1 MNKELTE
8 IIFVIDESG
17 SMGSVRADV
26 IGGFNTFLKD
36 QKELPG
42 EAILTLVKFDTNYKK
57 LEEGTLLE
65 QVKELD
71 NERYSPGGMTA
82 LLDAVG
88 KTINEVISRHATL
101 PEEDKPSKVIL
112 AVFTDGEENS
122 SEEFRNLK
130 DLAKM
135 VKEREDA
142 GWEILF
148 MGADIDAW
156 GDGQRMGFS
165 KSRGVDKNDMFN
177 NISKMSY
184 YTANYRSAASGQSL
198 TMDDVNTTFDMSP
211 AELKKEMTELKKKK

>member
-1 MNKELTE
+1 MKNNLTE
-8 IIFVIDESG
+8 IIFVVDESG
-17 SMGSVRADV
+17 SMGSVRSDV

-71 NERYSPGGMTA
+71 NERYAPGGMTA

-88 KTINEVISRHATL
+88 KTINEVVSRHATL
-101 PEEDKPSKVIL
+101 PEEDRPAKVIL
-112 AVFTDGEENS
+112 AVFTDGAENS
-122 SEEFRNLK
+122 STEFTNLK

-135 VKEREDA
+135 VKEREAA

-148 MGADIDAW
+148 LGADIDAW

-165 KSRGVDKNDMFN
+165 KSKGVSKDEMFLN
-177 NISKMSY
+177 MTKMSN
-184 YTANYRSAASGQSL
+184 YTANYRSRGVGI
-198 TMDDVNTTFDMSP
+198 TMDMADVDKTFNMSP
-211 AELKKEMTELKKKK
+211 AELKKEMDELKNKK